1 MGETSCHVRTA
12 AGLAA
17 LPRGLAACYHRAGTR
32 HQLPPGLG
40 VTTAPSV
47 EGLAYLTQTA
57 ANKCLWFH
65 GDRDFFSPPITVS
78 VFCCAN
84 VSSNEIL
91 LAV

>member
-1 MGETSCHVRTA
+1 MGETPCHVRTA

-17 LPRGLAACYHRAGTR
+17 LPRGLAACYHWAGTR
-32 HQLPPGLG
+32 HQLPPGFG

-65 GDRDFFSPPITVS
+65 GDRDFFPQ
-78 VFCCAN
+78 
-84 VSSNEIL
+84 L
-91 LAV
+91 LSLCFAVLMCHQMKFY